1 MKHIIKIAK
10 NYYTQSFLRIV
21 FLSLNIGNTF
31 NISLLHRR
39 FLYNNVLKYK
49 WLYVLLVIFLAS
61 CSPTKYLKENEYL
74 LKKYEINIDKKDDKI
89 VSDFS
94 LDSYVRQKPNKQ
106 ILGVPIYARIYNL
119 VNPQKEAIRE
129 KKRRKKEEKMNRR
142 RQIKGK
148 EPRRKLAI
156 SRWILS
162 VGEKPVVYKKA
173 QTEKSTK
180 QITKLLKNKGFF
192 GAQTSS
198 SVETKGKTVSVSYNV
213 KAGRPH
219 TIRHYTDSIEDP
231 AVAKLLKAYWETK
244 SKIKTGKRVDVS
256 YFEEERDAINR
267 EMLNNGYY
275 RFAKGYIFFQ
285 IDTLIGNYQ
294 ADVKILIK
302 SPTEVDDIGI
312 IQKLPH
318 KKYYLGDLTIYPDH
332 EPKSVLDDDKNK
344 VINYDTVPYKKGISF
359 CIAKKNKFT
368 KAVLTR
374 GLTLEKDSL
383 YRAKNAKSSFAYY
396 SSLSNFRLINFEFK
410 EPNINNYFS
419 DTAKNYLYPQIRL
432 NPSKSQS
439 FTIEL
444 EGNITSERFGAASN
458 FLYQNT
464 NIFGGAEILDVK
476 FKVELNNQEEASA
489 VKKSYF
495 SDTEYGVNTSIK
507 FPNLILPFTS
517 RKFYIK
523 YFPKTAFSLGYNYR
537 NNSSYQRILFSS
549 SVGYHWQSSSKLR
562 HQLNIL
568 EFSSVKL
575 KNLNLNYLAQLL
587 RTGQFDEKYDH
598 LILGSSYSVS
608 YNSQKVNKL
617 QNFHYVMFKFELA
630 GNLIN
635 LINKTA
641 KSDKIGYGD
650 YLKDVLQLTSKT
662 PEEYE
667 QTKTES
673 NKVGSFYKLFN
684 LPYAQYFKTE
694 IDFRYYYIINKK
706 NEVVY
711 RVNPGIIV
719 PYGNSIFSPQEKR
732 FFLGGASSMRAWQAR
747 QLGPGS
753 YKDTT
758 GIYQYGDIKLEMNL
772 EYRFNIFWMFD
783 GAIFLDAGNI
793 WSISRKLVDDRKVF
807 HFSQFYKQVAL
818 GTGLGVRMDL
828 DFFVIRFD
836 FGIKLHDPSLPEDK
850 KWLGLDAF
858 KRKNITF
865 NFGIGYPF

>member
-1 MKHIIKIAK
+1 MKIAYK
-10 NYYTQSFLRIV
+10 DYACNFMRIV
-21 FLSLNIGNTF
+21 LYLRMRLNALAISVLSFKFIPRKISIAKLLYLFLPLL
-31 NISLLHRR
+31 IS
-39 FLYNNVLKYK
+39 
-49 WLYVLLVIFLAS
+49 S
-61 CSPTKYLKENEYL
+61 CSPTKYLKKGEYL
-74 LKKYEINIDKKDDKI
+74 LKTYEIELDEKDDKAI
-89 VSDFS
+89 ADFS
-94 LDSYVRQKPNKQ
+94 LESYVRQKPNKQ
-106 ILGVPIYARIYNL
+106 IFSFPIYASIYNV
-119 VNPQKEAIRE
+119 VNPKKEAIRE
-129 KKRRKKEEKMNRR
+129 KKRKKKEDKMNRR

-148 EPRRKLAI
+148 EPRRKFAL
-156 SRWILS
+156 SRWLLS
-162 VGEKPVVYKKA
+162 IGEKPVVYNNMQTKKSS
-173 QTEKSTK
+173 E
-180 QITKLLKNKGFF
+180 QITKFLKNKGYF
-192 GAQTSS
+192 GATTNSEEKFKS
-198 SVETKGKTVSVSYNV
+198 KTVGVKYKV
-213 KAGRPH
+213 KAGKPH
-219 TIRHYTDSIEDP
+219 TIRKYIDTIEDP
-231 AVAKLLKAYWETK
+231 AVAKLLKPYFKNK
-244 SKIKTGKRVDVS
+244 SKIKTGERVDVA
-256 YFEEERDAINR
+256 YFEEERDAINT

-302 SPTEVDDIGI
+302 SPTEIDDIGI

-318 KKYYLGDLTIYPDH
+318 KKYYLNNLTIYPDH
-332 EPKSVLDDDKNK
+332 EPKSILESDNKNL
-344 VINYDTVPYKKGISF
+344 ITYETVDYKKGISF
-359 CIAKKNKFT
+359 HVAKKNKFT

-383 YRAKNAKSSFAYY
+383 YRAKNAQNSFAYY

-410 EPNINNYFS
+410 EPKISTNFS
-419 DTAKNYLYPQIRL
+419 DTAKYYLYPHIKL
-432 NPSKSQS
+432 SPSIAQS
-439 FTIEL
+439 FTVEL
-444 EGNITSERFGAASN
+444 EGNITSGRFGAASN
-458 FLYQNT
+458 FLYRNT

-476 FKVELNNQEEASA
+476 FKLELNNQEEASA
-489 VKKSYF
+489 VEKSYF

-507 FPNLILPFTS
+507 FPNLILPFTT
-517 RKFYIK
+517 RKFYLK
-523 YFPKTAFSLGYNYR
+523 YLPKTSFSLGYNYR

-549 SVGYHWQSSSKLR
+549 AMGYTWKSSKNLS

-587 RTGQFDEKYDH
+587 NTGQFDEKYDH

-608 YNSQKVNKL
+608 FNSQKVNKL
-617 QNFHYVMFKFELA
+617 QNFHYVMFKFEIA

-635 LINKTA
+635 LINNSL
-641 KSDKIGYGD
+641 KSEKIGYGD
-650 YLKDVLQLTSKT
+650 YLKHVLKITTET

-667 QTKTES
+667 QAKNEL
-673 NKVGSFYKLFN
+673 NNEGSFYKLFK
-684 LPYAQYFKTE
+684 LPYAQYLKTE
-694 IDFRYYYIINKK
+694 IDFRYYYILNKN

-711 RVNPGIIV
+711 RVNPGVIV

-753 YKDTT
+753 YRDSS

-793 WSISRKLVDDRKVF
+793 WSLSRDKISEQKKFNVSK
-807 HFSQFYKQVAL
+807 FYKQVAF
-818 GTGLGVRMDL
+818 GTGLGIRMDL

-836 FGIKLHDPSLPEDK
+836 FGVKLHDPSLPDDK
-850 KWLGLDAF
+850 RWLGLDAF
-858 KRKNITF
+858 KFREMTF